1 MDSFYN
7 SLSNFVSNEN
17 KNEEVNWGLESQ
29 TQFLDSPYFPYN
41 YNVMPSPGSHYGLDF
56 KEEKT
61 NVFGNIMEE
70 SIKSEVQEWNVESRP
85 QEIDFSMEINKI
97 EQESVQYPQTSNS
110 LDPVQ
115 ATKGQNRFEDGYKW
129 RKYGQKQVKGSK
141 KPRGY
146 FKCSYP
152 NCPTKKKVE
161 KDLNGYITAIIYK
174 GKHNHPMPHN
184 KKRSTLNSFQDTTF
198 DNSVERTHLEFLS
211 QTSLGDDEYDQDSS
225 FSKSGNEREN
235 EPNAKRWKIDEAESK
250 AIQEPKIVIETKS
263 EIDILD
269 DGYKWRKYGQ
279 KVVKGN
285 PNPRNYYKCTNVGCP
300 VRKLVERASHDLQ
313 AVITTYEGKH
323 NHGVPMP
330 RGGSSYLTNQPSTSN
345 TTTTSNN
352 YMSRTSRELP
362 KYSNDMTS
370 NNGVPMNYLD
380 NVHNVRNLSN
390 DNGRSSHMSHT
401 LEHTKNYD
409 MFESMYPNQDWEREF
424 LSAAKKE
431 PENDFIYHSF

>member
-1 MDSFYN
+1 MGSFYN

-17 KNEEVNWGLESQ
+17 RNEEVNWGLFNFNNGLESQ
-29 TQFLDSPYFPYN
+29 TQFLDPFS
-41 YNVMPSPGSHYGLDF
+41 YNVISSPGSHYGFDF
-56 KEEKT
+56 KDEKT
-61 NVFGNIMEE
+61 NVFGNIMEG
-70 SIKSEVQEWNVESRP
+70 SIKSEVLDWNVESRP
-85 QEIDFSMEINKI
+85 KEIDFSMEISKI
-97 EQESVQYPQTSNS
+97 EQESVQYPQTGNS

-115 ATKGQNRFEDGYKW
+115 ATREQNRFEDGYNW
-129 RKYGQKQVKGSK
+129 RKYGQKQVKGSR

-152 NCPTKKKVE
+152 NCPSKKKVE
-161 KDLNGYITAIIYK
+161 KDLNGYITEIIYK

-184 KKRSTLNSFQDTTF
+184 RKKSSLNSFQDTIY
-198 DNSVERTHLEFLS
+198 DNSVEK
-211 QTSLGDDEYDQDSS
+211 TSFGDDEYDQDSL

-250 AIQEPKIVIETKS
+250 AIQESRIVIETKS
-263 EIDILD
+263 MIDILD

-285 PNPRNYYKCTNVGCP
+285 PNPRNYYKCTNVGCR

-330 RGGSSYLTNQPSTSN
+330 RGSSSYLTNQPTTSY
-345 TTTTSNN
+345 TTTTSNIA
-352 YMSRTSRELP
+352 
-362 KYSNDMTS
+362 
-370 NNGVPMNYLD
+370 VPMNYSN
-380 NVHNVRNLSN
+380 NVHDVRSLSN
-390 DNGRSSHMSHT
+390 NTGHSSHMSRT

-409 MFESMYPNQDWEREF
+409 VFESLYPDQDWEREF
-424 LSAAKKE
+424 LSATKKE
-431 PENDFIYHSF
+431 PENDFIYNAYILD